1 MKITAFVDRY
11 MSRLFWSCI
20 LMTVFILAVAC
31 GSGDSSDDGPVQI
44 YASDANYTVYELNA
58 IGAKTSRQY
67 DVENLPDG
75 VDAWKILWGN
85 NPNNKHD
92 YEIRFYP
99 SHDLA
104 VSSGKAIAIE
114 AVGSNIEYPEAESK
128 RKETFLSHQTW
139 EEGAQDRWRGRKLPT
154 FTGSVVNATGP
165 MYPNWV
171 IVGNIVI
178 LCDGIDAEEA
188 LTRCNEMKEG
198 LNPSN

>member
-1 MKITAFVDRY
+1 MKFFWLGILTA
-11 MSRLFWSCI
+11 I
-20 LMTVFILAVAC
+20 FISAVAC
-31 GSGDSSDDGPVQI
+31 DSGDSSDDGPVQI
-44 YASDANYTVYELNA
+44 YSSDTKYTVDELKA

-67 DVENLPDG
+67 AVENLPDG
-75 VDAWKILWGN
+75 IDAWKILWGS

-92 YEIRFYP
+92 YEIRFYS

-104 VSSGKAIAIE
+104 VSSGKAMAIE
-114 AVGSNIEYPEAESK
+114 AIGSNIEYPEAESK

-139 EEGAQDRWRGRKLPT
+139 EEGAQDRWRGRRLPT

-165 MYPNWV
+165 MYPNWL

-188 LTRCNEMKEG
+188 LTRCKEMKEG
-198 LNPSN
+198 LRP

>member
-1 MKITAFVDRY
+1 MKFFWLGILTA
-11 MSRLFWSCI
+11 
-20 LMTVFILAVAC
+20 VFISAVAC

-44 YASDANYTVYELNA
+44 YSSDTKYTVDELKA
-58 IGAKTSRQY
+58 VGAKTSRQY
-67 DVENLPDG
+67 AVENLPDG
-75 VDAWKILWGN
+75 IDAWKILWGS

-92 YEIRFYP
+92 YEIRFYS

-104 VSSGKAIAIE
+104 VSSGKAMAIE
-114 AVGSNIEYPEAESK
+114 AIGSNIEYPEADSK

-139 EEGAQDRWRGRKLPT
+139 EEGAQDRWRGRRLPT

-188 LTRCNEMKEG
+188 LTRCDEMKEG
-198 LNPSN
+198 LIPTVK

>member
-1 MKITAFVDRY
+1 MKFFWLGILTA
-11 MSRLFWSCI
+11 I
-20 LMTVFILAVAC
+20 FISAVAC

-44 YASDANYTVYELNA
+44 YSSDTKYTVDELKA

-67 DVENLPDG
+67 AVENLPDG
-75 VDAWKILWGN
+75 LDAWKILWGS

-104 VSSGKAIAIE
+104 VSSGKAMAIE
-114 AVGSNIEYPEAESK
+114 AIGSNIEYPEAESK

-139 EEGAQDRWRGRKLPT
+139 EEGSQDRWRGRRLPT

-188 LTRCNEMKEG
+188 LTRCHEMKEE
-198 LNPSN
+198 LMSPLR

>member
-1 MKITAFVDRY
+1 MKITIFCGRY
-11 MSRLFWSCI
+11 LSRLLWSCI
-20 LMTVFILAVAC
+20 LMAVFISAIAC

-44 YASDANYTVYELNA
+44 YASYANYTVYELNA

-67 DVENLPDG
+67 DIENLPDS

-171 IVGNIVI
+171 IVGNLVI
-178 LCDGIDAEEA
+178 LCDGID
-188 LTRCNEMKEG
+188 
-198 LNPSN
+198 

>member
-1 MKITAFVDRY
+1 MKITVFCDRY
-11 MSRLFWSCI
+11 LRRLFWSCI
-20 LMTVFILAVAC
+20 LMAVFTSTVAC

-44 YASDANYTVYELNA
+44 FASDTKYTVDEIKA

-67 DVENLPDG
+67 SVENLPDG
-75 VDAWKILWGN
+75 VDAWKILWGI
-85 NPNNKHD
+85 NPNSKHD

-104 VSSGKAIAIE
+104 VSSGKAMAIE
-114 AVGSNIEYPEAESK
+114 AIGANIEYPEAESK

-139 EEGAQDRWRGRKLPT
+139 EEGAQDRWRGRRLPT

-165 MYPNWV
+165 MYPNWA

-188 LTRCNEMKEG
+188 LTRCEEMKEG
-198 LNPSN
+198 LSP

>member
-1 MKITAFVDRY
+1 MA
-11 MSRLFWSCI
+11 
-20 LMTVFILAVAC
+20 VFTSAVAC

-44 YASDANYTVYELNA
+44 YSSDTKYTADELKA

-67 DVENLPDG
+67 SVENLPDG
-75 VDAWKILWGN
+75 VDAWKILWGI

-104 VSSGKAIAIE
+104 VSSGKAMAIE
-114 AVGSNIEYPEAESK
+114 AIGSNIEYPEAESK

-165 MYPNWV
+165 MYPNWL

-188 LTRCNEMKEG
+188 LTRCEEMKEG
-198 LNPSN
+198 LIP